1 MKSQRNTSPASSIS
15 AVILAGEASG
25 DRLAAR
31 LMDAGG
37 QVFEDI
43 SWFGVGGPRWTLAG
57 LKN

>member
-1 MKSQRNTSPASSIS
+1 MKNQKNTSPASPIS
-15 AVILAGEASG
+15 AFILAGEASG

-43 SWFGVGGPRWTLAG
+43 SWFGVGGAKMDASG
-57 LKN
+57 L